1 MKKREP
7 VSHIM
12 TKDVISMDLF
22 SGTLEGAKKTM
33 EDNKIRHIPIVKGT
47 ELVGMLSLTDIYRI
61 SYGGNF
67 SQEKDV
73 DSAIFNSL
81 NIAQVMKAE
90 PRTVTPQ
97 TTIKEVA
104 EQLAVEE
111 FHALPVVDENGKV
124 EGIVTTTDLVKFL
137 LEQY

>member
-12 TKDVISMDLF
+12 TKDVISMDVYN
-22 SGTLEGAKKTM
+22 GTLEEAKKTM
-33 EDNKIRHIPIVKGT
+33 EDKHIRHIPIVKGQ

-67 SQEKDV
+67 NQEKDV
-73 DSAIFNSL
+73 DSVIFSSMS
-81 NIAQVMKAE
+81 IAQVMKGK
-90 PRTVTPQ
+90 PKTVTAQ
-97 TTIKEVA
+97 TPIKEVA

-111 FHALPVVDENGKV
+111 FHALPVVDEKGGI

-137 LEQY
+137 IKQY